1 MSEDITKEHVKGK
14 YGIVQTLITAIAS
27 ILVAC
32 IALVPQIIDL
42 QQKNSLLIEQR
53 DELQAGVHADVPALE
68 AENSELRAEMDQ
80 LQKEL
85 ATKDQTIAEQKA
97 TVEQQATQIADL
109 TARLENA
116 PTSQPVQASAH
127 TGKPDKWLTELD
139 YFWKSGDWNL
149 DNDSSGGK
157 DNLGNSVYPK
167 IITTHS
173 SGDSIIFKLNG
184 AYNWITGVVYQR
196 YSKRDETHETK
207 FIICADDITVWSGI
221 MKGGM
226 EPFSFEANLNHASEL
241 KIIYQFDGGDEHDAC
256 LANVGL
262 WKE

>member
-116 PTSQPVQASAH
+116 PAPQPVQASAH
-127 TGKPDKWLTELD
+127 TGKPDMWLNNVD
-139 YFWKSGDWNL
+139 YFWESGSWYFWDDVNSFK
-149 DNDSSGGK
+149 DNMGNTAYAHGMAVDSSG
-157 DNLGNSVYPK
+157 
-167 IITTHS
+167 
-173 SGDSIIFKLNG
+173 SIIFKVNN
-184 AYNWITGVVYQR
+184 AYNWITDIFYQR
-196 YSKRDETHETK
+196 YSKRNENDETK
-207 FIICADDITVWSGI
+207 CVIYADDIVIWSGV
-221 MKGGM
+221 MKGGI
-226 EPFSFEANLNHASEL
+226 EPLNFEANLNML
-241 KIIYQFDGGDEHDAC
+241 R
-256 LANVGL
+256 N
-262 WKE
+262 